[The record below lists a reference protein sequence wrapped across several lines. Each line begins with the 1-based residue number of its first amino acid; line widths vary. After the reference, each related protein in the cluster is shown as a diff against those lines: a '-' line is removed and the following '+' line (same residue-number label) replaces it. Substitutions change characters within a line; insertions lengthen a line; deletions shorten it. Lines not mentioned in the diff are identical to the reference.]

1 MNYSREDSSMP
12 IPFKSDP
19 TKFNQ
24 RLLFPTNVFD
34 LLPKEHECFVYDAM
48 FQQIDITSIEGQ
60 YSYIGQ
66 RAYDPRLVVGI
77 LIYAY
82 TRGVFSSRQ
91 IEKRCHE
98 DLSFM
103 YVSHMNCPNFRVLS
117 DFRKDNPEF
126 LKKCFIQS
134 ALLAKELGM
143 VSFGHVS
150 LDGSKFKA
158 NTSKHKA
165 MSYDYLNLR
174 EEELVHEINEL
185 MAQAEQCD
193 QVEDEQLQDKAG
205 FDIPAELKIK
215 EKRQEKIRAAKEA
228 LEKRENELNP
238 GKKIDGKK
246 QISFADE
253 EARIMGK
260 KGQYEYAYNGQISVD
275 EKSQIIIGQHVSQ
288 NANDKKEVEP
298 ALEQIQETMGE
309 LPDKMSMD
317 NGYLSGANLEVLG
330 QAEVDAY
337 VATGREDKKDVR
349 PLEDC
354 NREIKK
360 PDFEYDSEKDC
371 FICPGGQTLELKS
384 KGEDGKRVYQA
395 TRQACAQCAY
405 RGRCCKSQKGEPR
418 TINTDDKEPLR
429 QEMIDKMDQKSSK
442 DVYKKR
448 KEIVEPVF
456 GQIKNSRFRGFLL
469 RGYEKVSGEFSLAC
483 AAHNFKKIAGA
494 LLRGEVRLGTGQM
507 EPEMA

>member
-1 MNYSREDSSMP
+1 MR
-12 IPFKSDP
+12 IPFKNGP
-19 TKFNQ
+19 AQFNQ
-24 RLLFPTNVFD
+24 RLLFPSNVFD
-34 LLPKEHECFVYDAM
+34 LLPKDHECFVYDDI
-48 FQQIDITSIEGQ
+48 FSQIDTSSIEKK
-60 YSYIGQ
+60 YSFIGQ
-66 RAYDPRLVVGI
+66 NAYDPRLVVGI

-82 TRGVFSSRQ
+82 SRGVFSSRQ

-98 DLSFM
+98 DLGFM

-117 DFRKDNPEF
+117 DFRKDNPDF
-126 LKKCFIQS
+126 LKESFVQS
-134 ALLAKELGM
+134 ALLAKKVGM

-158 NTSKHKA
+158 GTSKHKA
-165 MSYDYLNLR
+165 MSYGYLKLR
-174 EEELVHEINEL
+174 EEELVNQIKEL
-185 MAQAEQCD
+185 MEQADQCD
-193 QVEDEQLQDKAG
+193 EGEDEDLQDKSG
-205 FDIPAELKIK
+205 FEIPDELKIK
-215 EKRQEKIRAAKEA
+215 EKRLAKIRTAKEA

-238 GKKIDGKK
+238 GKEIDGKK

-260 KGQYEYAYNGQISVD
+260 NGHYEYAYNGQISVD
-275 EKSQIIIGQHVSQ
+275 QKSQIIIGQHVSQ
-288 NANDKKEVEP
+288 NANDKKEVAP
-298 ALEQIQETMGE
+298 ALEEIQETMGK
-309 LPDKMSMD
+309 LPEKMSLD
-317 NGYLSGANLEVLG
+317 NGYLSGANLEGLE
-330 QAEVDAY
+330 QAGVDAY

-349 PLEDC
+349 PVQDC

-360 PDFEYDSEKDC
+360 PDFEYDSERDC
-371 FICPGGQTLELKS
+371 FTCPGGQTLELKR

-395 TRQACAQCAY
+395 QREACDQCAY
-405 RGRCCKSQKGEPR
+405 KGRCCKSEKGEPR

-429 QEMIDKMDQKSSK
+429 QQMIDKMDQESSK

-456 GQIKNSRFRGFLL
+456 GQMKNRGFRGFLL
-469 RGYEKVSGEFSLAC
+469 RGLRKVSGEFSLAC

-494 LLRGEVRLGTGQM
+494 LLRGEVRLETGKT